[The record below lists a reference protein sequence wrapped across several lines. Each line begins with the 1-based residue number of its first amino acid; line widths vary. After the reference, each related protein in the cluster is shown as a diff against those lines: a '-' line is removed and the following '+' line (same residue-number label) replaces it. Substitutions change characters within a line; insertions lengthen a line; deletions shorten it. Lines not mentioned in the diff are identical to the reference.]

1 MEVILFTVGAPQ
13 SKKVVILF
21 IVGWMMLKTPP
32 KMLLYIFRSTT
43 FKKVVILF
51 WHTACKKVAILF
63 RVDAVTTGSWT
74 SLMFAAAHNHVS
86 MYMYHV
92 TVIRRA
98 GHLRHF
104 LRHGSMGVGPK
115 RVAQQDGAT

>member
-1 MEVILFTVGAPQ
+1 MFRRYAFKMEVILFTVGAPQ

-32 KMLLYIFRSTT
+32 KMLLYFFRSTT

-51 WHTACKKVAILF
+51 WHTAYKKVAILF

-86 MYMYHV
+86 TCIM
-92 TVIRRA
+92 
-98 GHLRHF
+98 LRS
-104 LRHGSMGVGPK
+104 LEELGIC
-115 RVAQQDGAT
+115 ATFSATDPWA

>member
-74 SLMFAAAHNHVS
+74 SLMFAAAQNHVS
-86 MYMYHV
+86 TCIM
-92 TVIRRA
+92 
-98 GHLRHF
+98 LRS
-104 LRHGSMGVGPK
+104 LEELGIC
-115 RVAQQDGAT
+115 ATFCATDPWA